1 MEPIVMKLKTV
12 LSRVFRKRPEEGGNA
27 AVEFALVC
35 PFLLVLLMGMVEFG
49 HVLYNQQ
56 VITNA
61 ARDASRASA
70 TDFEPYIDAAN
81 RVLGPAHIPSPA
93 LSCITSPSAGET
105 SICQTTVVIPVGA
118 ATTDAHQVAISYNI
132 QYITPLG
139 SLLELISGNSGWGDG
154 VTITST
160 AVMRE

>member
-1 MEPIVMKLKTV
+1 MDDG
-12 LSRVFRKRPEEGGNA
+12 SA
-27 AVEFALVC
+27 ALELALVL

-49 HVLYNQQ
+49 RVLYSQQ

-61 ARDASRASA
+61 VRDASRASA
-70 TDFEPYIDAAN
+70 TDFEPYMDAAN
-81 RVLGPAHIPSPA
+81 RILGPAHIPSPTP
-93 LSCITSPSAGET
+93 SCTTSPSAGQT
-105 SICQTTVVIPVGA
+105 SICQTTVTVPVGGT
-118 ATTDAHQVAISYNI
+118 TTDAHQVSISYNI

-139 SLLELISGNSGWGDG
+139 SLLELIAGNSTWGDG

>member
-1 MEPIVMKLKTV
+1 MIHKNKIPRI
-12 LSRVFRKRPEEGGNA
+12 FRKRPVDDGNA
-27 AVEFALVC
+27 AVEFALVL

-49 HVLYNQQ
+49 RVLYNQQ

-61 ARDASRASA
+61 VRDASRASA
-70 TDFEPYIDAAN
+70 TDFEPYVDAAN
-81 RVLGPAHIPSPA
+81 RILGPAHIPSPA
-93 LSCITSPSAGET
+93 LSCITSPSAGQT
-105 SICQTTVVIPVGA
+105 SICQTTVTIPVGA

-139 SLLELISGNSGWGDG
+139 SLLELLSGNSGWGAG
-154 VTITST
+154 VMITST

>member
-1 MEPIVMKLKTV
+1 MEPIVMKHKTV

-35 PFLLVLLMGMVEFG
+35 PFLLVLLMGMIEFG
-49 HVLYNQQ
+49 HVLFNQQ

-70 TDFEPYIDAAN
+70 TDFEPYKVAAN
-81 RVLGPAHIPSPA
+81 RILEPAHIPLPT
-93 LSCITSPSAGET
+93 SCITSPAIGET
-105 SICQTTVVIPVGA
+105 SICQTIVTIPVGT

-132 QYITPLG
+132 AYITPLG
-139 SLLELISGNSGWGDG
+139 SLLELVGGKYGWGYG
-154 VTITST
+154 VMVTAT